1 MSEGFDLGYEGNS
14 VCTLAKNAKS
24 VLANPEAAREKVES
38 ELRQDRLAGP
48 FSSPPFEVYK
58 CTPLSLRE
66 KSSPGKFRLLH
77 DLSFPYNEHS
87 VNGNIP
93 DEKARLAYATVKTL
107 ATSSPACNPFKAK
120 ADLKEAYH
128 QIPISRSS
136 IWLVCFSQ
144 KGSSTTTRDGAWGQ
158 DPPATFREDN

>member
-1 MSEGFDLGYEGNS
+1 MSEGFDLGYEGDS

-93 DEKARLAYATVKTL
+93 DEKASVAYATVKDAINVISGMQSAFL
-107 ATSSPACNPFKAK
+107 AK
-120 ADLKEAYH
+120 ADLKEAYR
-128 QIPISRSS
+128 QIPISPSS
-136 IWLVCFSQ
+136 YWLVCFSLEGEFYHD
-144 KGSSTTTRDGAWGQ
+144 KRLPMGARSSCHISRG
-158 DPPATFREDN
+158 